1 MIRRESSWV
10 LLLIALLPGC
20 SGTVSRPSPVS
31 VKEEPAIVLRR
42 AQDGTST
49 FAVVNADLEIASS
62 LSGEQLEQT
71 PVKLEPCPEVFSI
84 RVVSN
89 DKELPPLLGSYRIVN
104 RELLFTPRFPLQPG
118 VRYRAHFE
126 GEPVIEQDF
135 MLPKPQVTAT
145 TTVEHVYP
153 TRDLLPENLL
163 KFYIHFSAPM
173 NRGEAYSRIHLLNE
187 AGKQVER
194 PFLELDEELWDRDHQ
209 RFTLFFDPGRIKRGL
224 KPREEFGPA
233 LEAGKS
239 YTLVIDRD
247 WADAEGNPLKEAFRK
262 HFRVAAPDDQCPD
275 PKNWKIQP
283 PAAGAKEPLLVT
295 LPEPLDHA
303 LLERM
308 IWVTNEKGQMI
319 RGNVS
324 TLAEETQWQFTPEQP
339 WPTGGYFLVAQTTL
353 EDLAGNSIGQ
363 PFEVDVFHPIRRQV
377 DVKTVQRS
385 FQVR

>member
-233 LEAGKS
+233 LEAGKG
-239 YTLVIDRD
+239 YPRVTNRA
-247 WADAEGNPLKEAFRK
+247 WADPEGNPPKEPCRNTFLVPAQ
-262 HFRVAAPDDQCPD
+262 DDQCPV
-275 PKNWKIQP
+275 PQN
-283 PAAGAKEPLLVT
+283 
-295 LPEPLDHA
+295 
-303 LLERM
+303 
-308 IWVTNEKGQMI
+308 
-319 RGNVS
+319 
-324 TLAEETQWQFTPEQP
+324 
-339 WPTGGYFLVAQTTL
+339 
-353 EDLAGNSIGQ
+353 
-363 PFEVDVFHPIRRQV
+363 
-377 DVKTVQRS
+377 
-385 FQVR
+385 